1 MFCASDLLENMP
13 DKETVARRVVN
24 GLLIGCLCDVST
36 GQLTFYVNGK
46 ESAQK
51 LEVYNGFN

>member
-1 MFCASDLLENMP
+1 MT
-13 DKETVARRVVN
+13 DKENVARRVVN

-36 GQLTFYVNGK
+36 GQLTFYINGK

-51 LEVYNGFN
+51 LQVKNYSITE